1 MNKKELQC
9 FLQYHI
15 HSFIYLFI
23 HSLLQTFIHSFIHSF
38 IHFLGSGPKGVDD
51 LSFHTGEFSPSS
63 SALTPPHL
71 QVHIS
76 ALRPKSQS
84 WGRIPTSRPKSYL
97 KAKILSS
104 RPKSQPQGIWAS
116 RLGYGPWGWDM
127 GLEVG
132 GGGWRGRRRKFPCV
146 KA

>member
-63 SALTPPHL
+63 SALPPPTSRF
-71 QVHIS
+71 IS
-76 ALRPKSQS
+76 QP
-84 WGRIPTSRPKSYL
+84 WGPNLNLEAQILTSRPKSYL